1 MKARILLGAAV
12 LTVIGIAAGTT
23 GINASSSPP
32 QPAALTAADYAVD
45 PNIWSQTELDLLAL
59 HNAARDSAGKR
70 PLAPTNKM
78 GRVADRR
85 CEEITRSFSHNG
97 WQDAFQD
104 FGVRARYIAENIA
117 RGYSTINSVHAAWMN
132 SSGHRRNILNNVLG
146 RAGVGHCTKNGS
158 NYWAV
163 DFAG

>member
-1 MKARILLGAAV
+1 MKARILLGAAM

-32 QPAALTAADYAVD
+32 KPAALSAADYAVD
-45 PNIWSQTELDLLAL
+45 PNIWTQTELNLLAL
-59 HNAARDSAGKR
+59 HNAARDNAGKR

-85 CEEITRSFSHNG
+85 CQEITRNFSHTG
-97 WQDAFQD
+97 WLDAFHD
-104 FGVRARYIAENIA
+104 FGVRGSYFAENIA
-117 RGYSTINSVHAAWMN
+117 RGYTSTNSVFGAWMN

-158 NYWAV
+158 NYWVV